1 MNYLLFFITSIFSF
15 IFFIFYKL
23 NSWDNFFWYSLNSG
37 KNFSSLS
44 GNLIIESMAFLI
56 LAIFLFIYFSN
67 NSLKIKIENKIKS
80 IFPKRKTKE
89 EIKSN
94 ELHLQDE
101 ENSENNQKAKGICK
115 QAVDNKNLSKKNI
128 FNISESNIYLF
139 RAISF
144 IFLYILIIFSIIFL
158 YKNYFELLNIINN
171 LFWNNIILSDNSF
184 FDKIFSSELLNILLN
199 LIILIF
205 LVKSIFI
212 NFNIHK
218 KFQNYIS
225 LFFSLF
231 TFVFVLNFL
240 LKIFFSNKILNFSD
254 IEILKNQFILNLT
267 ISFFIIIFTYIFI
280 PKYNFDNIFLHFCAI
295 IVNFM
300 WIIYFFINWGFSF
313 INLLIIILLNI
324 FLFWLSYF
332 KLKK

>member
-23 NSWDNFFWYSLNSG
+23 NSWDNFFWFSLNSG

-44 GNLIIESMAFLI
+44 GSLIIESMAFLI

-67 NSLKIKIENKIKS
+67 NSLKTKIENKIKS

-101 ENSENNQKAKGICK
+101 ENIGGPIIGF
-115 QAVDNKNLSKKNI
+115 LW
-128 FNISESNIYLF
+128 NISEEKKYIF

-144 IFLYILIIFSIIFL
+144 IFLYILIISGILFL

-171 LFWNNIILSDNSF
+171 LFWNTAILSENSI

-199 LIILIF
+199 LIIIIF
-205 LVKSIFI
+205 LIISIFI

-225 LFFSLF
+225 LFFSIV
-231 TFVFVLNFL
+231 TFIFISNYL
-240 LKIFFSNKILNFSD
+240 LKIIFSNKILNFSD
-254 IEILKNQFILNLT
+254 TETLKNQFILNLT

-280 PKYNFDNIFLHFCAI
+280 SKYSFDNIFLHFCAI
-295 IVNFM
+295 VVNFM

-313 INLLIIILLNI
+313 INLFIIILLNI